1 MKDKNRTSTNCTKTA
16 KNSLIYDNNIPKKSE
31 KCVRKKNKKVK
42 SRSKLISRLKDKNFG
57 TTKKNKIIYAEF
69 IFNDPS
75 EDDLTGIQNLI
86 LNTSR
91 YLPWKSNIDG
101 LCPSL
106 DFISN
111 LISEQANVGT
121 ILKTESGEFSCVIGL
136 LSALN
141 FNQYKQMDTIKL
153 ALLEECKKHGD
164 TDELERMFINN
175 QIGLIVNER
184 MINAPLE
191 LVDKL
196 FANLLL
202 DIEWSLNSDVVPK
215 EEIGYYKYTHFLF
228 ITRLLN
234 LKGKTN
240 DKLGFD
246 GFFYKFEEKEFFNQS
261 KIHFA
266 WPSGDM
272 NIYNKKLYPEYNLIF
287 VITFEN
293 FQDVIK
299 KLSAMVKLDQS
310 NS

>member
-1 MKDKNRTSTNCTKTA
+1 
-16 KNSLIYDNNIPKKSE
+16 
-31 KCVRKKNKKVK
+31 
-42 SRSKLISRLKDKNFG
+42 
-57 TTKKNKIIYAEF
+57 
-69 IFNDPS
+69 
-75 EDDLTGIQNLI
+75 
-86 LNTSR
+86 
-91 YLPWKSNIDG
+91 
-101 LCPSL
+101 
-106 DFISN
+106 
-111 LISEQANVGT
+111 
-121 ILKTESGEFSCVIGL
+121 
-136 LSALN
+136 
-141 FNQYKQMDTIKL
+141 MDTIKL